1 MYLRAHRLKKGGP
14 RFPNFWRRLSTRY
27 SRACPRT
34 RDLFPKLPQAL
45 HLVARL
51 NIGLI
56 GCGFIGRFHSIAIRY
71 LIKQGLIDARYAA
84 VCDLDE
90 ARARSFAE
98 RTGSELITTNSKEL
112 IDSREVNVVYVCVPT
127 AGHKELVLRAAKRG
141 KHIFCEKPLATN
153 LADVE
158 EMVAAADA
166 AGVKARVGLIV
177 RQSPLLSIPQKLN

>member
-98 RTGSELITTNSKEL
+98 PTGSEGAGAGFEGAGAPPFLAPSFLERAGAGLRSGEGN
-112 IDSREVNVVYVCVPT
+112 ID
-127 AGHKELVLRAAKRG
+127 H
-141 KHIFCEKPLATN
+141 HF
-153 LADVE
+153 
-158 EMVAAADA
+158 
-166 AGVKARVGLIV
+166 
-177 RQSPLLSIPQKLN
+177 